1 MRRKVGWVA
10 IVVAVG
16 GIGLQLVPLEYPP
29 DNPPA
34 EATISGP
41 APVVELL
48 RRTCV
53 DCHSNETRW
62 PFYAYVAP
70 LSWGVTGDVAAAR
83 SRMNFSEWEGLRAGF
98 KRRFSR
104 KIVERVEK
112 REMPLPRYLWLHWN
126 ARVTDQELEVLRAWR
141 DELNGNR

>member
-10 IVVAVG
+10 IAVAVG
-16 GIGLQLVPLEYPP
+16 GIGLQFVPLEYPP

-48 RRTCV
+48 RRSCF

-70 LSWGVTGDVAAAR
+70 LSWGVTGDVAGAR

-104 KIVERVEK
+104 KIVERVEN

-141 DELNGNR
+141 DELNGNP

>member
-16 GIGLQLVPLEYPP
+16 AGGLQLVPLEYPR
-29 DNPPA
+29 DNPA
-34 EATISGP
+34 AGATISGP

-48 RRTCV
+48 RRACF

-62 PFYAYVAP
+62 PFYSYVAP
-70 LSWGVTGDVAAAR
+70 LSWGVTSDVAAAR
-83 SRMNFSEWEGLRAGF
+83 SRMNLSEWEDLRAGF
-98 KRRFSR
+98 KRRFAR
-104 KIVERVEK
+104 KIVERVEN

-126 ARVTDQELEVLRAWR
+126 ARVNDQELEVLRAWR